1 MIARTETW
9 KVGNCPRH
17 GADRRQSS
25 VWLSYEL
32 GYWQAQSARKGLWLA
47 LSVSLIHRRAPCVF
61 ASNRW
66 RVSGDNPQRCRLL
79 LKGFAQTDHVLA
91 ARGVSASRVLVAPIS
106 VGAIADPAPD
116 RCGVDGVDFAVTLVF
131 QLEAHDLPAKVSA
144 LAVGAHHGH
153 RSGRAG
159 TNRPLDTGQN
169 CRTRVG
175 RFNRGAQQNSAEL
188 SLLFRW
194 LRANV
199 GIF

>member
-17 GADRRQSS
+17 GPDRSQSS

-32 GYWQAQSARKGLWLA
+32 GYWQAQGAKKGLWLA
-47 LSVSLIHRRAPCVF
+47 LSVSLSLFHRPVPCVF
-61 ASNRW
+61 AANRW

-79 LKGFAQTDHVLA
+79 LKGIAQTDHVLA

-116 RCGVDGVDFAVTLVF
+116 RCGVDGVDFAVTLVGE
-131 QLEAHDLPAKVSA
+131 LERNDLPAKVSA

-159 TNRPLDTGQN
+159 AKRPVDTGQDEGN
-169 CRTRVG
+169 ARNSRLFMG
-175 RFNRGAQQNSAEL
+175 IPQRGVVRRMSRNQTQ
-188 SLLFRW
+188 
-194 LRANV
+194 
-199 GIF
+199 